1 MCPPPPRLNR
11 VNCNFRRG
19 GWFGSLEIPR
29 RWVVSKAKIFWK
41 YLWRGGGWGVKPQN
55 YPWGG
60 MDIFWNNIP
69 VMYGHSQKSEK
80 GFTLI

>member
-1 MCPPPPRLNR
+1 MDGQWK
-11 VNCNFRRG
+11 FQG
-19 GWFGSLEIPR
+19 GVWSQKPKFSGNI
-29 RWVVSKAKIFWK
+29 
-41 YLWRGGGWGVKPQN
+41 YGGMGVGGGVKPQKH
-55 YPWGG
+55 PWGG